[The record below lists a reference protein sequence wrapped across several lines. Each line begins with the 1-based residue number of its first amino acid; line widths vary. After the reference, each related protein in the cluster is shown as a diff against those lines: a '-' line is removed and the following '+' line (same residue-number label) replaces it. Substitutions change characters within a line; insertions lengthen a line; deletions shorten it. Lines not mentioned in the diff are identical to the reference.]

1 MSSKKLPISINV
13 FPTLDFVEL
22 VQLDPKSGQLEKA
35 VALPCQFDPLTRQ
48 VTDRDAFLQTI
59 RDLYSLTRIPL
70 NTPAVL
76 VLPGF
81 FTREIELP
89 AEFKKDELRFALV
102 SEAER
107 FYLFKKSEPQIDWI
121 NLDSHR
127 LLYAAFHKNEIEKYQ
142 KIFQELRIPLLAIE
156 LSYFALLRGLLAT
169 GAVQEEIDHN
179 ARWGLLTIS
188 DSSFFASIQEGGKI
202 IRTTDAPLSMG
213 GDEAQSVLQEIQQ
226 DVEAFLENELLNKL
240 VIINNSAHRGISAL
254 AHTLNISAPV
264 IFIEQNENTL
274 GSRGATEGEYPCSLE
289 GLGGIFYKQF
299 NDTPELNF
307 LPETSEDIVGILH
320 YQKQAFLWLSV
331 ANGALFLLILII
343 WGSLYLITLSKD
355 HEREEL
361 AKESS
366 KISNSLDP
374 ARLTEIKRQKFIQS
388 VIDKNVE
395 LNNFM
400 IALGINIKGAIWLDK
415 IEISAAGFEQ
425 PLYVKLEGGTIDKLD
440 DVNKVATTLNAHIK
454 NTSLEVSNAAQNT
467 STDGQSFFSWSIQN
481 TNSSSAT
488 PPSTSNQGAMP
499 AAPLPPPG
507 GMH

>member
-156 LSYFALLRGLLAT
+156 LSYFALLR
-169 GAVQEEIDHN
+169 
-179 ARWGLLTIS
+179 
-188 DSSFFASIQEGGKI
+188 
-202 IRTTDAPLSMG
+202 
-213 GDEAQSVLQEIQQ
+213 
-226 DVEAFLENELLNKL
+226 
-240 VIINNSAHRGISAL
+240 
-254 AHTLNISAPV
+254 
-264 IFIEQNENTL
+264 
-274 GSRGATEGEYPCSLE
+274 
-289 GLGGIFYKQF
+289 
-299 NDTPELNF
+299 
-307 LPETSEDIVGILH
+307 
-320 YQKQAFLWLSV
+320 
-331 ANGALFLLILII
+331 
-343 WGSLYLITLSKD
+343 
-355 HEREEL
+355 
-361 AKESS
+361 
-366 KISNSLDP
+366 
-374 ARLTEIKRQKFIQS
+374 
-388 VIDKNVE
+388 
-395 LNNFM
+395 
-400 IALGINIKGAIWLDK
+400 
-415 IEISAAGFEQ
+415 
-425 PLYVKLEGGTIDKLD
+425 
-440 DVNKVATTLNAHIK
+440 
-454 NTSLEVSNAAQNT
+454 
-467 STDGQSFFSWSIQN
+467 
-481 TNSSSAT
+481 
-488 PPSTSNQGAMP
+488 
-499 AAPLPPPG
+499 
-507 GMH
+507 